1 MLENLFFYFRLAWF
15 CLRLLLNLLLFTLT
29 FLVQKINQKKA
40 WQIMLI
46 ILICSIWLCNF
57 FLIKQR
63 STPQINLKKINSGPN
78 WEKSVWQTQPQP
90 QMVILTEA
98 GLQEK
103 LDYYKVLADKK
114 INSLG
119 LWLNLQQLYEATG
132 QSDLA
137 REYFNKAQQIEPQ
150 LKL

>member
-1 MLENLFFYFRLAWF
+1 
-15 CLRLLLNLLLFTLT
+15 
-29 FLVQKINQKKA
+29 
-40 WQIMLI
+40 MLI
-46 ILICSIWLCNF
+46 VLICLIWLCNF

-90 QMVILTEA
+90 QMVILTET

-114 INSLG
+114 INNLG
-119 LWLNLQQLYEATG
+119 LWLNLQQLYEATE

-137 REYFNKAQQIEPQ
+137 KEYFNKAQQIEPQ